1 MTTLTLQRHH
11 LPFWPVVALAV
22 LTWLVAWFAAWPIS
36 QWLAFDFLGL
46 EPGSALGEAVAFF
59 AYDVPKVLLLLL
71 GVVTVVSFLRSY
83 VPPERVRAALAGR
96 GVVVGT
102 VAAASFGVVTP
113 FCSCSAVPLFIGFL
127 QAGIPVGVTL
137 AFLISSP
144 LVNEVALVL
153 LWGLFGP
160 QIAVIY
166 MVAGLAIAIVGGL
179 ILGRLPLER
188 FLQPWVREA
197 RTAGGGGT
205 SVAEIEI
212 STEQRLRE
220 AWEATRSLVHKV
232 WPWVVIGIG
241 VGAFIH
247 GYVPTDVIVDIGGA
261 DNPFAVPLVTIL
273 AVPLYAGAAGVIPIV
288 EALLDK
294 GLPLGTVLAFMMA
307 TVAISLPEF
316 LILRRVARLP
326 LLAIFLGVVVSGIL
340 AVGYLFNALGT

>member
-1 MTTLTLQRHH
+1 MNTLALQRHH
-11 LPFWPVVALAV
+11 LPFWPTVALAV
-22 LTWLVAWFAAWPIS
+22 VAWLVAWFMAWPLS
-36 QWLAFDFLGL
+36 QWVAFELFGL
-46 EPGSALGEAVAFF
+46 EHGNSLGEAVAFF
-59 AYDVPKVLLLLL
+59 LYDVPKVLLLLL
-71 GVVTVVSFLRSY
+71 GIVTVVSFLRSF

-96 GVVVGT
+96 GVVIGT
-102 VAAASFGVVTP
+102 VAAALFGIVTP

-160 QIAVIY
+160 QIALIY
-166 MVAGLAIAIVGGL
+166 MVAGLSLAIISGL
-179 ILGRLPLER
+179 ILGRLPMERWLE
-188 FLQPWVREA
+188 PWVLEA
-197 RTAGGGGT
+197 RDAGGNAA
-205 SVAEIEI
+205 VIVVKP
-212 STEQRLRE
+212 STERRLRD
-220 AWEATRSLVHKV
+220 AWDSTRALVRKV
-232 WPWVVIGIG
+232 WPWVVVGIG

-247 GYVPTDVIVDIGGA
+247 GYVPTDVIIDIGGA
-261 DNPFAVPLVTIL
+261 DNPWAVPLVTAL

-316 LILRRVARLP
+316 LILRRVAKP
-326 LLAIFLGVVVSGIL
+326 ALLVIFLAVVVSGIL
-340 AVGYLFNALGT
+340 AVGYLFNALGL

>member
-1 MTTLTLQRHH
+1 MGTLTLQRHQ
-11 LPFWPVVALAV
+11 LPFWPTVALAV
-22 LTWLVAWFAAWPIS
+22 AAWLIAWFAAWPLS
-36 QWLAFDFLGL
+36 QWVAFELLGL

-59 AYDVPKVLLLLL
+59 VYDVPKVLLLLL
-71 GVVTVVSFLRSY
+71 GIVTLVSYLRSY

-96 GVVVGT
+96 GVIVGT
-102 VAAASFGVVTP
+102 VSAALFGVVTP

-153 LWGLFGP
+153 LWGLFGAEV
-160 QIAVIY
+160 AVLY
-166 MVAGLAIAIVGGL
+166 LVAGLSIAIVGGL
-179 ILGRLPLER
+179 VLGRLPLER
-188 FLQPWVREA
+188 WIEPWVLEA
-197 RTAGGGGT
+197 RAGGGT
-205 SVAEIEI
+205 TVPLDVRLT
-212 STEQRLRE
+212 TEQRLRD
-220 AWEATRSLVHKV
+220 AWDSTRSLVRKV
-232 WPWVVIGIG
+232 WPWVVMGIG

-247 GYVPTDVIVDIGGA
+247 GYVPTSVIVDIGGA
-261 DNPFAVPLVTIL
+261 DNPFAVPLVVAL

-316 LILRRVARLP
+316 VILRRVARP
-326 LLAIFLGVVVSGIL
+326 TLLAIFLGVVVAGIL
-340 AVGYLFNALGT
+340 AVGFLFNALGM

>member
-1 MTTLTLQRHH
+1 MGTLTLHRQQ
-11 LPFWPVVALAV
+11 LPFWPTVAVAV
-22 LTWLVAWFAAWPIS
+22 GAWLLAWFAAWPLS
-36 QWLAFDFLGL
+36 QWIVFELLGL
-46 EPGSALGEAVAFF
+46 DEGSPLGEALAFF
-59 AYDVPKVLLLLL
+59 LYDVPKVLLLLL
-71 GVVTVVSFLRSY
+71 GIVTVVSFLRSY

-96 GVVVGT
+96 SVVAGT

-127 QAGIPVGVTL
+127 QAGIPLGVTL

-153 LWGLFGP
+153 LWGLFGW
-160 QIAVIY
+160 QVSIIY
-166 MVAGLAIAIVGGL
+166 MVAGLSVAIIGGL

-188 FLQPWVREA
+188 FLEPWVLEA
-197 RTAGGGGT
+197 RGAG
-205 SVAEIEI
+205 AI
-212 STEQRLRE
+212 SGPLEVSPTTEQRLRE
-220 AWEATRSLVHKV
+220 AWFSTRELVRKV

-247 GYVPTDVIVDIGGA
+247 GYVPTQVIVDIGGA
-261 DNPFAVPLVTIL
+261 DNPWAVPLVTVL

-316 LILRRVARLP
+316 VILRRVARP
-326 LLAIFLGVVVSGIL
+326 TLLAIFLGVVVSGIL
-340 AVGYLFNALGT
+340 AVGFLFNALAM

>member
-1 MTTLTLQRHH
+1 MGTLTLQRQH
-11 LPFWPVVALAV
+11 LPFWPTVALAV
-22 LTWLVAWFAAWPIS
+22 AAWLVAWFLAWPLS
-36 QWLAFDFLGL
+36 QWVVFELLGLQEGSPVGEALAFFL
-46 EPGSALGEAVAFF
+46 
-59 AYDVPKVLLLLL
+59 YDVPKVLLLLL
-71 GVVTVVSFLRSY
+71 GIVTVVSFLRSF
-83 VPPERVRAALAGR
+83 VPPERVRAALAGK
-96 GVVVGT
+96 GVVAGT

-153 LWGLFGP
+153 LWGLFGWEV
-160 QIAVIY
+160 ATIY
-166 MVAGLAIAIVGGL
+166 MVAGLSVAIIGGL

-188 FLQPWVREA
+188 FLEPWVLQVRA
-197 RTAGGGGT
+197 AGGAAGSLEV
-205 SVAEIEI
+205 SV
-212 STEQRLRE
+212 TVEQRLRE
-220 AWEATRSLVHKV
+220 AWTATRDLVRKV
-232 WPWVVIGIG
+232 WPWVVVGIG

-247 GYVPTDVIVDIGGA
+247 GFVPTEFIVDIGGA
-261 DNPFAVPLVTIL
+261 DNPWAVPLVTAL

-316 LILRRVARLP
+316 VILRRVARPP

-340 AVGYLFNALGT
+340 AVGFLFNALGM

>member
-1 MTTLTLQRHH
+1 MHATVLQRHH
-11 LPFWPVVALAV
+11 LPFWPAAALAV
-22 LTWLVAWFAAWPIS
+22 MAWLIAWFAAWPLS
-36 QWLAFDFLGL
+36 QWVAFDLL
-46 EPGSALGEAVAFF
+46 ALAPGSSLGEAVAFF
-59 AYDVPKVLLLLL
+59 LYDVPKVLLLLL
-71 GVVTVVSFLRSY
+71 GVVTLVSFLRSY

-102 VAAASFGVVTP
+102 VAAASFGIVTP

-160 QIAVIY
+160 QVAVVY

-179 ILGRLPLER
+179 ILGRLPLDR
-188 FLQPWVREA
+188 FLEPWVLEA
-197 RTAGGGGT
+197 REAGGGT
-205 SVAEIEI
+205 AVMEIELT
-212 STEQRLRE
+212 TEQRLRE
-220 AWEATRSLVHKV
+220 AWASTRDLVRKV

-261 DNPFAVPLVTIL
+261 DNPWAVPLVTVL
-273 AVPLYAGAAGVIPIV
+273 AVPLYAGAAGIIPIV

-316 LILRRVARLP
+316 VILRRVARP
-326 LLAIFLGVVVSGIL
+326 ALLAIFLGVVVSGIL
-340 AVGYLFNALGT
+340 AVGYLFNILAS

>member
-1 MTTLTLQRHH
+1 MRTLTLDRHEP
-11 LPFWPVVALAV
+11 PFWPSAV
-22 LTWLVAWFAAWPIS
+22 LAGIAWVVAWFAAWPLS
-36 QWLAFDFLGL
+36 QWLAFDVLGL
-46 EPGSALGEAVAFF
+46 EPGSSLGEAVAFF
-59 AYDVPKVLLLLL
+59 LYDVPKVLLLLL
-71 GVVTVVSFLRSY
+71 GIVTVVSFLRSY

-102 VAAASFGVVTP
+102 VAAALFGVVTP

-153 LWGLFGP
+153 LWGLFGW
-160 QIAVIY
+160 QIAAIY
-166 MVAGLAIAIVGGL
+166 MVAGLSVAIFGGL

-188 FLQPWVREA
+188 HLEPWVLEA
-197 RTAGGGGT
+197 RDAVG
-205 SVAEIEI
+205 SAEVATVKP
-212 STEQRLRE
+212 STEERLRE
-220 AWEATRSLVHKV
+220 AWASTRDLVRKV

-247 GYVPTDVIVDIGGA
+247 GYVPTETIVAIGGA
-261 DNPFAVPLVTIL
+261 DNPWAVPLVTAM

-316 LILRRVARLP
+316 LILRRVARP
-326 LLAIFLGVVVSGIL
+326 VLLAIFLGVVVSGIL

>member
-1 MTTLTLQRHH
+1 MDTLTLQRHQ
-11 LPFWPVVALAV
+11 LPFWPTVALAV
-22 LTWLVAWFAAWPIS
+22 AAWLIAWFAAWPFS
-36 QWLAFDFLGL
+36 QWLAFELLGL

-59 AYDVPKVLLLLL
+59 VYDVPKVLLLLL
-71 GVVTVVSFLRSY
+71 GIVTLVSYLRSY

-96 GVVVGT
+96 GVIVGT
-102 VAAASFGVVTP
+102 VSAALFGVVTP

-153 LWGLFGP
+153 LWGLFGAEV
-160 QIAVIY
+160 AVLY
-166 MVAGLAIAIVGGL
+166 LVAGLSIAIVGGL
-179 ILGRLPLER
+179 VLGRLPLER
-188 FLQPWVREA
+188 WIEPWVLEA
-197 RTAGGGGT
+197 RAGGGT
-205 SVAEIEI
+205 TVPLDVRLT
-212 STEQRLRE
+212 TEQRLRD
-220 AWEATRSLVHKV
+220 AWDSTRSLVRKV
-232 WPWVVIGIG
+232 WPWVVMGIG

-247 GYVPTDVIVDIGGA
+247 GYVPTSVIVDIGGA
-261 DNPFAVPLVTIL
+261 DNPFAVPLVVAL

-316 LILRRVARLP
+316 VILRRVARP
-326 LLAIFLGVVVSGIL
+326 TLLAIFLGVVVAGIL
-340 AVGYLFNALGT
+340 AVGFLFNALGM

>member
-1 MTTLTLQRHH
+1 MRTLTLGRHEP
-11 LPFWPVVALAV
+11 PFWPTAV
-22 LTWLVAWFAAWPIS
+22 LATLTWVVAWFAAWPLS
-36 QWLAFDFLGL
+36 QWVAFELLGL
-46 EPGSALGEAVAFF
+46 EHGSSLGEAIAFF
-59 AYDVPKVLLLLL
+59 LYDVPKVLLLLL
-71 GVVTVVSFLRSY
+71 GVVTIVSFLRSY

-96 GVVVGT
+96 SVVAGT
-102 VAAASFGVVTP
+102 IGAALFGVVTP

-153 LWGLFGP
+153 LWGLFGWE
-160 QIAVIY
+160 IALIY
-166 MVAGLAIAIVGGL
+166 MVAGLSVAIVGGL

-188 FLQPWVREA
+188 HLEPWVLEA
-197 RTAGGGGT
+197 RQAGGGAQVIDVR
-205 SVAEIEI
+205 VA
-212 STEQRLRE
+212 TEDRLRE
-220 AWEATRSLVHKV
+220 AWSSTRDLVRKV
-232 WPWVVIGIG
+232 WPWVVVGIG

-261 DNPFAVPLVTIL
+261 DNPWAVPIVTAL

-316 LILRRVARLP
+316 LILRRVAKP
-326 LLAIFLGVVVSGIL
+326 ALLAVFLGVVVSGIL

>member
-1 MTTLTLQRHH
+1 M
-11 LPFWPVVALAV
+11 
-22 LTWLVAWFAAWPIS
+22 
-36 QWLAFDFLGL
+36 
-46 EPGSALGEAVAFF
+46 
-59 AYDVPKVLLLLL
+59 LLLLL
-71 GVVTVVSFLRSY
+71 GIVTIVSFLRSY
-83 VPPERVRAALAGR
+83 VPPQRVRAALAGR

-102 VAAASFGVVTP
+102 VAAALFGIVTP

-127 QAGIPVGVTL
+127 QAGIPLGVTL

-153 LWGLFGP
+153 LWGLFGWE
-160 QIAVIY
+160 IAVIY
-166 MVAGLAIAIVGGL
+166 MVAGLFVAIAGGL
-179 ILGRLPLER
+179 GLGRLPLER
-188 FLQPWVREA
+188 FLEPWVLEAREA
-197 RTAGGGGT
+197 GASTAAGT
-205 SVAEIEI
+205 EVRP

-220 AWEATRSLVHKV
+220 AWVSTRGLVRKV
-232 WPWVVIGIG
+232 WPWVVVGIG

-261 DNPFAVPLVTIL
+261 DNPLAIPLVTIL

-316 LILRRVARLP
+316 LIIRRVARP
-326 LLAIFLGVVVSGIL
+326 VLLAIFLGVVVSGIL
-340 AVGYLFNALGT
+340 AVGYLFNALAS

>member
-1 MTTLTLQRHH
+1 MGTLTLQRQH
-11 LPFWPVVALAV
+11 LPFWPTVALAV
-22 LTWLVAWFAAWPIS
+22 AAWLVAWFLAWPLS
-36 QWLAFDFLGL
+36 QWVAFELLGLQEGSPVGEALAFFL
-46 EPGSALGEAVAFF
+46 
-59 AYDVPKVLLLLL
+59 YDVPKVLLLLL
-71 GVVTVVSFLRSY
+71 GIVTIVSFLRSF
-83 VPPERVRAALAGR
+83 VPPERVRAALAGK
-96 GVVVGT
+96 GAVAGT

-127 QAGIPVGVTL
+127 QAGIPLGVTL

-153 LWGLFGP
+153 LWGLFGWEV
-160 QIAVIY
+160 ATIY
-166 MVAGLAIAIVGGL
+166 MIAGLSVAIIGGL

-188 FLQPWVREA
+188 FLEPWVLQVRA
-197 RTAGGGGT
+197 AGGTAGPLEA
-205 SVAEIEI
+205 SV
-212 STEQRLRE
+212 TVEQRLRE
-220 AWEATRSLVHKV
+220 AWVATRDLVRKV
-232 WPWVVIGIG
+232 WPWVVMGIG

-247 GYVPTDVIVDIGGA
+247 GFVPTEFIVDIGGA
-261 DNPFAVPLVTIL
+261 DNPWAVPLVTAL

-316 LILRRVARLP
+316 VILRRVARPP

-340 AVGYLFNALGT
+340 AVGFLFNALGM

>member
-1 MTTLTLQRHH
+1 MGTLTLHRQQ
-11 LPFWPVVALAV
+11 LPFWPAVAVAV
-22 LTWLVAWFAAWPIS
+22 GAWLVAWFAAWPVS
-36 QWLAFDFLGL
+36 QWIVFELLGLDEGSSFGEALAFFL
-46 EPGSALGEAVAFF
+46 
-59 AYDVPKVLLLLL
+59 YDVPKVLLLLL
-71 GVVTVVSFLRSY
+71 GIVTVVSFLRSY

-96 GVVVGT
+96 SVVVGT
-102 VAAASFGVVTP
+102 AAAAAFGVVTP

-127 QAGIPVGVTL
+127 QAGIPLGVTL

-153 LWGLFGP
+153 LWGLFGW
-160 QIAVIY
+160 QVSIVY
-166 MVAGLAIAIVGGL
+166 MVAGLSVAIIGGL

-188 FLQPWVREA
+188 FLEPWVLEA
-197 RTAGGGGT
+197 RGAGAT
-205 SVAEIEI
+205 SGPIEV
-212 STEQRLRE
+212 SPTTEQRLRE
-220 AWEATRSLVHKV
+220 AWVSTRALVRKV

-247 GYVPTDVIVDIGGA
+247 GYVPTQVIVDIGGA
-261 DNPFAVPLVTIL
+261 DNPWAVPLVTIL

-316 LILRRVARLP
+316 VILRRVARLP

-340 AVGYLFNALGT
+340 AVGFLFNALAT

>member
-1 MTTLTLQRHH
+1 MGTLTLQRQH
-11 LPFWPVVALAV
+11 LPFWPTVALAV
-22 LTWLVAWFAAWPIS
+22 MAWLVAWFAAWPLS
-36 QWLAFDFLGL
+36 QWFAFDLLGL
-46 EPGSALGEAVAFF
+46 EQGSSLGEAVAFF
-59 AYDVPKVLLLLL
+59 VYDVPKVLLLLL
-71 GVVTVVSFLRSY
+71 GIVTLVSFLRSY

-96 GVVVGT
+96 SVVAGT
-102 VAAASFGVVTP
+102 VAAALFGVVTP

-127 QAGIPVGVTL
+127 QAGIPLGVTL

-160 QIAVIY
+160 QVAVVY
-166 MVAGLAIAIVGGL
+166 MIAGLAIAIVGGL

-188 FLQPWVREA
+188 FLEPWVLEIRNGG
-197 RTAGGGGT
+197 AGAQVET
-205 SVAEIEI
+205 VRP
-212 STEQRLRE
+212 TTQQRLTD
-220 AWEATRSLVHKV
+220 AWAATRDLVRRV
-232 WPWVVIGIG
+232 WPWVVVGIG

-261 DNPFAVPLVTIL
+261 DNPLAVPLVTVL

-316 LILRRVARLP
+316 LILRRVARP
-326 LLAIFLGVVVSGIL
+326 ALLAIFLGVVVSGIL
-340 AVGYLFNALGT
+340 AVGYLFNALGM

>member
-1 MTTLTLQRHH
+1 MHALAFHRRG
-11 LPFWPVVALAV
+11 LPFWPTAALAV
-22 LTWLVAWFAAWPIS
+22 IAWLLAWFAAWPFS
-36 QWLAFDFLGL
+36 QWVAFELLGL
-46 EPGSALGEAVAFF
+46 EEGSPLGEAVAFF
-59 AYDVPKVLLLLL
+59 LYDVPKVLLLLL
-71 GVVTVVSFLRSY
+71 GIVTLVSFLRSY
-83 VPPERVRAALAGR
+83 IPPDRVRQALAGR
-96 GVVVGT
+96 GVVAGT
-102 VAAASFGVVTP
+102 AAAALFGVVTP

-127 QAGIPVGVTL
+127 QAGIPLGVTL

-160 QIAVIY
+160 QVAVIY
-166 MVAGLAIAIVGGL
+166 MVAGLSVAILGGL

-188 FLQPWVREA
+188 FLEPWVLQA
-197 RTAGGGGT
+197 RDSDGGAQVVEVDLT
-205 SVAEIEI
+205 
-212 STEQRLRE
+212 TEQRLRD
-220 AWEATRSLVHKV
+220 AWDSTQGLVRKV

-261 DNPFAVPLVTIL
+261 DNPFAVPIVVAL

-316 LILRRVARLP
+316 VILRRVARVP

-340 AVGYLFNALGT
+340 AVGFLFNALAT

>member
-1 MTTLTLQRHH
+1 MGTLALHRHQ
-11 LPFWPVVALAV
+11 LPFWPAALLAV
-22 LTWLVAWFAAWPIS
+22 AAWLLAWFAAWPVS
-36 QWLAFDFLGL
+36 QWIAFDLLGL
-46 EPGSALGEAVAFF
+46 EEGSPLGEAVAFF
-59 AYDVPKVLLLLL
+59 LYDVPKVLLLLL
-71 GVVTVVSFLRSY
+71 GIVTLVSFLRSY
-83 VPPERVRAALAGR
+83 VPPERVRSALAGR
-96 GVVVGT
+96 GVAAAT
-102 VAAASFGVVTP
+102 VAAALFGVVTP

-127 QAGIPVGVTL
+127 QTGIPVGVTL

-160 QIAVIY
+160 QVAIVY
-166 MVAGLAIAIVGGL
+166 MVAGLAVAIAGGL
-179 ILGRLPLER
+179 LLGRLPLER
-188 FLQPWVREA
+188 FLEPWVLQAREA
-197 RTAGGGGT
+197 GA
-205 SVAEIEI
+205 SAEAIDLRLSI
-212 STEQRLRE
+212 EQRVRD
-220 AWEATRSLVHKV
+220 AWDATRALVRKV

-261 DNPFAVPLVTIL
+261 DNPLAVPIVVAL

-316 LILRRVARLP
+316 VILRRVARP
-326 LLAIFLGVVVSGIL
+326 ALLAIFLGVVVSGIL
-340 AVGYLFNALGT
+340 AVGFLFNALAS

>member
-1 MTTLTLQRHH
+1 MGTLTLQRHH
-11 LPFWPVVALAV
+11 LPFWPAAALAV
-22 LTWLVAWFAAWPIS
+22 VAWLIAWFAAWPFS
-36 QWLAFDFLGL
+36 QWFAFELLGL
-46 EPGSALGEAVAFF
+46 ERGSSLGEAVAFF
-59 AYDVPKVLLLLL
+59 VYDVPKVLLLLL
-71 GVVTVVSFLRSY
+71 GIVTIVSFLRSY

-96 GVVVGT
+96 GVVAGT
-102 VAAASFGVVTP
+102 VAAALFGVVTP

-160 QIAVIY
+160 QVAIVY
-166 MVAGLAIAIVGGL
+166 MVAGLSIAIVGGL
-179 ILGRLPLER
+179 ILGRLPLDR
-188 FLQPWVREA
+188 FLEPWVLQA
-197 RTAGGGGT
+197 RGSGGAGAVMEVELT
-205 SVAEIEI
+205 IEP
-212 STEQRLRE
+212 RLRE
-220 AWEATRSLVHKV
+220 AWASTRDLVRKV
-232 WPWVVIGIG
+232 GPWVVVGIG

-261 DNPFAVPLVTIL
+261 DNPWAVPLVTAL

-316 LILRRVARLP
+316 VILRRVARP
-326 LLAIFLGVVVSGIL
+326 MLLTVFQGVIVAGIL
-340 AVGYLFNALGT
+340 AIGDLVNALGM

>member
-1 MTTLTLQRHH
+1 MGAITLQRHH
-11 LPFWPVVALAV
+11 LPFWPSAALAV
-22 LTWLVAWFAAWPIS
+22 AAWLVAWFAAYPVSEWFAYD
-36 QWLAFDFLGL
+36 LLGL
-46 EPGSALGEAVAFF
+46 EPGSPLGEAVAFF
-59 AYDVPKVLLLLL
+59 VYDVPKVLLLLL
-71 GVVTVVSFLRSY
+71 GIVTIVSFLRSY

-96 GVVVGT
+96 GVVAGT
-102 VAAASFGVVTP
+102 VAAALFGVVTP

-160 QIAVIY
+160 QVAVIY
-166 MVAGLAIAIVGGL
+166 MAAGLSIAIVGGL

-188 FLQPWVREA
+188 FLEPWVLEVRG
-197 RTAGGGGT
+197 AGGGAP
-205 SVAEIEI
+205 VAEVAVT
-212 STEQRLRE
+212 TEQRLRD
-220 AWEATRSLVHKV
+220 AWASTRDLVRKV
-232 WPWVVIGIG
+232 WIWVVVGIG

-261 DNPFAVPLVTIL
+261 DNPLAVPLVTAL

-316 LILRRVARLP
+316 VILRRVARP
-326 LLAIFLGVVVSGIL
+326 ALLAIFLGVVVSGIL
-340 AVGYLFNALGT
+340 TVGYLFNALGM